1 MGGHNSYTFTRNA
14 SQLSYM
20 PFKFSGESNSI
31 KALRKETLVIF
42 EILCFGLGRI
52 RFLGIAQVIVG
63 IIARQ
68 KI

>member
-1 MGGHNSYTFTRNA
+1 
-14 SQLSYM
+14 M